1 MLDQVT
7 AKEINMSKLEGII
20 PMAEPPM
27 IPPAAQAVAASGSSK
42 GAPLFIAAD
51 PDLVAKDLQ
60 DSLRRAPQT
69 NPAVGVQ
76 RYETAL
82 EFTYGFRFRGG
93 ALILQPDMQYIIR
106 PGGTGQFSN
115 AFVGGVRAGINF

>member
-1 MLDQVT
+1 MSLSYISNFDPSRCELFALLSMLDQVT

-20 PMAEPPM
+20 PMAERPM

-60 DSLRRAPQT
+60 DFLRRA
-69 NPAVGVQ
+69 ADESC
-76 RYETAL
+76 RRSA
-82 EFTYGFRFRGG
+82 
-93 ALILQPDMQYIIR
+93 AI
-106 PGGTGQFSN
+106 
-115 AFVGGVRAGINF
+115 